1 MVHPGLCRGLC
12 IGFGLRLL
20 ARRLALWAGGRYLVV
35 GGVETLGF
43 GPAEKKERFEM
54 IEAVL
59 FYVLA
64 AALIGFGIL
73 VITRTNPIASAM
85 AMVGTFSGLAGLY
98 AMLNARFLS
107 IIQILVYAGGIMVL
121 VIFVIML
128 LNLEPADLQKMK
140 FKNFTLA
147 LSLIGVG
154 ALIVSPILFCAIPNK
169 DWANLPVSEE
179 FGSMASVGAKIFSDY
194 LFPFEMLS
202 LVLLTAVV
210 GALVLAKRKL

>member
-1 MVHPGLCRGLC
+1 
-12 IGFGLRLL
+12 
-20 ARRLALWAGGRYLVV
+20 
-35 GGVETLGF
+35 
-43 GPAEKKERFEM
+43 M

-85 AMVGTFSGLAGLY
+85 AMVGTFAGLAGLY

-128 LNLEPADLQKMK
+128 LNLEPADLKKMK
-140 FKNFTLA
+140 FNNFTLA
-147 LSLIGVG
+147 LSVIGV
-154 ALIVSPILFCAIPNK
+154 AVFIVSPIIFCVIPNK
-169 DWANLPVSEE
+169 DWANTPVSVE
-179 FGSMASVGAKIFSDY
+179 FGSMATVGAKIFSDY
-194 LFPFEMLS
+194 VFPFEMLS